1 MLTAK
6 MIPADGC
13 VMGFIVRKGIELV
26 YVAVYV
32 LDAVDAGVR

>member
-26 YVAVYV
+26 YVAV
-32 LDAVDAGVR
+32 VRRGGRWSTVM